1 MGICVPQKK
10 IGDHAMLFSF
20 WFVFILPLSESFLF
34 FSHSCFS
41 GSLSDSPKY
50 EGYIHEVCLISLVYT
65 GLFSFKLA
73 LRRESDR
80 ETVNERETWSVNI
93 I

>member
-34 FSHSCFS
+34 FPTLVFQEVYLTLLNMRVTFMRCV
-41 GSLSDSPKY
+41 SLDILGIYRS
-50 EGYIHEVCLISLVYT
+50 ISLQTCV
-65 GLFSFKLA
+65 K
-73 LRRESDR
+73 DR
-80 ETVNERETWSVNI
+80 SR
-93 I
+93 